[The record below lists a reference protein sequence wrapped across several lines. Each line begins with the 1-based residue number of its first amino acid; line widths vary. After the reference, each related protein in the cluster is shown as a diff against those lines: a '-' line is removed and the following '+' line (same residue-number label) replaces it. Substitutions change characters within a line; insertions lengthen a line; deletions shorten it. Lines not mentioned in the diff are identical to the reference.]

1 MEEQYAEIIVDVAH
15 SSVDKIFD
23 YALIEGMD
31 VQRGRRVI
39 VHFGNMR
46 TEGIVLSKK
55 EQTDL
60 PKNKI
65 RQVERVVD
73 EQPVVTSEQISLAQ
87 YMCAKYHATM
97 AFCLRLM
104 FPAKMRGERIRPRE
118 VRVATLIDEGILKQE
133 ETRCYTKEG
142 LVRAK
147 NRLKT
152 IQALQA
158 EKKDPTAE

>member
-31 VQRGRRVI
+31 VQPGSRVI
-39 VHFGNMR
+39 VPFGNMR

-65 RQVERVVD
+65 RQEERVAVSYTHLD
-73 EQPVVTSEQISLAQ
+73 VYKRQ
-87 YMCAKYHATM
+87 
-97 AFCLRLM
+97 RLSC
-104 FPAKMRGERIRPRE
+104 RH
-118 VRVATLIDEGILKQE
+118 T
-133 ETRCYTKEG
+133 
-142 LVRAK
+142 
-147 NRLKT
+147 
-152 IQALQA
+152 
-158 EKKDPTAE
+158 TAPSGPML